1 MVQNPDWQKLVSR
14 AKKLASQAKELLPD
28 ILKTKPDWQSVLK
41 KSLPYVLVAVF
52 ASAMTFAVLA
62 AQDTKL
68 ESQDM
73 GIQGET
79 LTALEESK
87 KELEQALA
95 ETEKLIDQLLT
106 SNESMQILLEQAER
120 EEREMADVIQNLQN
134 AYNIQNQK
142 WVVPIKYVKCT
153 SYFGLR
159 KHPVEGESA
168 FHYGVDLAAP
178 QGTPIVATRG
188 GTVKTAAYEAD
199 GAGNYVVID
208 HMDGFSSRYLHM
220 AKYIVTPGQ
229 VVIPGQV
236 IGYCGSTGASTGA
249 HLHFSIYENDKPV
262 DPANY
267 MEI

>member
-1 MVQNPDWQKLVSR
+1 MVQNPDWQKFVSR
-14 AKKLASQAKELLPD
+14 AKELASRAKELLPD
-28 ILKTKPDWQSVLK
+28 ILKTKPNWQNVLK
-41 KSLPYVLVAVF
+41 RCLPYVLVAVF

-62 AQDTKL
+62 ARDTKS
-68 ESQDM
+68 ESRDA
-73 GIQGET
+73 GIEET

-87 KELEQALA
+87 KELEQTLA

-106 SNESMQILLEQAER
+106 RNESMQTLLEQAER
-120 EEREMADVIQNLQN
+120 EESEMADVIQNLLN
-134 AYNIQNQK
+134 AYNTQNQK
-142 WVVPIKYVKCT
+142 WVMPIKYVKCT

-159 KHPVEGESA
+159 KHPVEGESK

-188 GTVKTAAYEAD
+188 GTVTTAAYEAD
-199 GAGNYVVID
+199 GAGNYVIID

-249 HLHFSIYENDKPV
+249 HLHFSVYENDKPV
-262 DPANY
+262 DPADY
-267 MEI
+267 IDI